1 MQNPQDIMTQMIL
14 AQITDLQRRITNQ
27 DAVIASLKDEIASLR
42 TTAPSVAPRAT
53 PHTIA
58 PPPPLPV
65 TPFPTTVAPGQQQR
79 HLRKR
84 PGIAPIPP
92 ATATGEGQKEQK
104 PQWNLSTLLN
114 ENEEVTFSVGLG
126 RDDRGMHSQ
135 FTTLSSTFDGK
146 EFLVT
151 SAVEECTKELIGMR
165 SDKPGAILFKFIEL
179 LHTNSIIPEKFSVA
193 PWKLCSVIRGGKRLT
208 LEYLAKQNQAILG

>member
-1 MQNPQDIMTQMIL
+1 MIQMIL

-27 DAVIASLKDEIASLR
+27 DAVIVCLKDEIASLR
-42 TTAPSVAPRAT
+42 GTGQRS

-58 PPPPLPV
+58 PRPPIHA
-65 TPFPTTVAPGQQQR
+65 TPSPTTESTDDEKQQQR
-79 HLRKR
+79 PLRKR

-92 ATATGEGQKEQK
+92 ATGTGGTGGTGEEKKEQRS
-104 PQWNLSTLLN
+104 QWNLSTLLN

-151 SAVEECTKELIGMR
+151 SAVEKCTKEMIGMK

-179 LHTNSIIPEKFSVA
+179 LYENSIIHEKFSIA